1 METINSFTSSLE
13 DIRETLSGSWGK
25 DYSGNPGDCRIV
37 YIQNI
42 IIAQGD
48 LEVIKK
54 KISKQVYEWLPL
66 GENLYL
72 AFIK

>member
-25 DYSGNPGDCRIV
+25 DYGDCRIV

-54 KISKQVYEWLPL
+54 KISKQVYEWIPI
-66 GENLYL
+66 GDNLFL

>member
-25 DYSGNPGDCRIV
+25 DYSDCRIV

-54 KISKQVYEWLPL
+54 KISKQVYEWIPI
-66 GENLYL
+66 GDNLFL